1 MQQESNTE
9 SQLDRML
16 RDEFAK
22 LQSKL
27 NYEMGLLNT
36 RVTILEKENEA
47 DKLRELLDS
56 KVGRF
61 EFEQVISELKHV
73 TIASVQASVDKLQ
86 RDVES
91 IEVSLF

>member
-1 MQQESNTE
+1 
-9 SQLDRML
+9 ML

>member
-56 KVGRF
+56 KVGRL

>member
-1 MQQESNTE
+1 M
-9 SQLDRML
+9 DRML
-16 RDEFAK
+16 RDECAK

-56 KVGRF
+56 KVGRL

>member
-1 MQQESNTE
+1 
-9 SQLDRML
+9 ML

-47 DKLRELLDS
+47 NKLRELLDS

-61 EFEQVISELKHV
+61 EFEQVIDELKHV

>member
-1 MQQESNTE
+1 VQQESNTE

-56 KVGRF
+56 KVGRL

>member
-1 MQQESNTE
+1 M
-9 SQLDRML
+9 DRML
-16 RDEFAK
+16 RNEFAK

-36 RVTILEKENEA
+36 RVTILEKDNEA
-47 DKLRELLDS
+47 NNLRELLDS
-56 KVGRF
+56 KVGRL

-91 IEVSLF
+91 IEVSPF

>member
-1 MQQESNTE
+1 M
-9 SQLDRML
+9 DRML

>member
-1 MQQESNTE
+1 M
-9 SQLDRML
+9 DRML

-36 RVTILEKENEA
+36 RGTILEKENEA
-47 DKLRELLDS
+47 NKLRELLDS

>member
-1 MQQESNTE
+1 M
-9 SQLDRML
+9 DRML

-56 KVGRF
+56 KVGRL

>member
-1 MQQESNTE
+1 
-9 SQLDRML
+9 ML

-56 KVGRF
+56 KVGRL

>member
-1 MQQESNTE
+1 
-9 SQLDRML
+9 ML
-16 RDEFAK
+16 RNEFAK

-36 RVTILEKENEA
+36 RVTILEKDNEA
-47 DKLRELLDS
+47 NNLRELLDS
-56 KVGRF
+56 KVGRL

-91 IEVSLF
+91 IEVSPF

>member
-1 MQQESNTE
+1 M
-9 SQLDRML
+9 DRML

-36 RVTILEKENEA
+36 RVTILEKEHEA
-47 DKLRELLDS
+47 NKLKELLDS
-56 KVGRF
+56 KVGWM

-86 RDVES
+86 RDVEN
-91 IEVSLF
+91 IEVSPL

>member
-36 RVTILEKENEA
+36 RMTILEKENEA
-47 DKLRELLDS
+47 DKPRELLDS

>member
-1 MQQESNTE
+1 
-9 SQLDRML
+9 
-16 RDEFAK
+16 
-22 LQSKL
+22 
-27 NYEMGLLNT
+27 MGLLNT